1 MDFFQLKNCIQFPWG
16 LVYIYIGMVFLNLS
30 YSKVFGNHYSCDLTH
45 TQSNSLESTNH
56 PQKVVGNVINWDYI
70 LGVSIQLAL
79 LLIVMLLMQGSFYV
93 ANMTI
98 SLNVINWNYIFGVSL
113 QLALLLI
120 VILLMQGSFHVA
132 NMTILLNVPNT
143 RPHDFW

>member
-1 MDFFQLKNCIQFPWG
+1 
-16 LVYIYIGMVFLNLS
+16 
-30 YSKVFGNHYSCDLTH
+30 
-45 TQSNSLESTNH
+45 
-56 PQKVVGNVINWDYI
+56 
-70 LGVSIQLAL
+70 
-79 LLIVMLLMQGSFYV
+79 MQGSFYV

-143 RPHDFW
+143 RPYDFW